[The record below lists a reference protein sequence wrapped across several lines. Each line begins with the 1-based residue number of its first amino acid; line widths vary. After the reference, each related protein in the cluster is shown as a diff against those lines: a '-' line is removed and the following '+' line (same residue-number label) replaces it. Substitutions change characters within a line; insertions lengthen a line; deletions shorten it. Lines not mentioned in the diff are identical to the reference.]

1 MTTNP
6 GENEKEKIVAE
17 FVELLPML
25 RARLGITQ
33 KELGDRVGATR
44 QTIMFVENKRRQLT
58 WSMFLSLAFLFVMDS
73 RTRPFLMA
81 SGIISEDLS
90 NILFG
95 NTSMLIETTAMLAS
109 NKPMLVQAQDMISG
123 LIDKKEKKI
132 K

>member
-6 GENEKEKIVAE
+6 GEKEKDKIVKE

-33 KELGDRVGATR
+33 KELGERVGATR
-44 QTIMFVENKRRQLT
+44 QTILFVENKRRQLI

-81 SGIISEDLS
+81 SGVINEELS
-90 NILFG
+90 KILFG
-95 NTSMLIETTAMLAS
+95 DTSTLTETTSMLAPD
-109 NKPMLVQAQDMISG
+109 KPMLSKAKDMISG
-123 LIDKKEKKI
+123 LMDKKENND
-132 K
+132 

>member
-1 MTTNP
+1 MNANP
-6 GENEKEKIVAE
+6 GEKEKEKIVKE
-17 FVELLPML
+17 FVDLLPML

-33 KELGDRVGATR
+33 QELGERVGATR

-90 NILFG
+90 RILFG
-95 NTSMLIETTAMLAS
+95 DTSMLTETTSMLAPD
-109 NKPMLVQAQDMISG
+109 KPMLSKAQDMISG
-123 LIDKKEKKI
+123 LIDKKENNK
-132 K
+132 